1 MSTRTLALTQ
11 ELYQYILDISLRE
24 PEILARLRRETAL
37 HPKAKMQIAPDQGQF
52 MGLLVRL
59 MGARKALEV
68 GVFTGY
74 SSLAVAL
81 AMPPGGKIVACDISA
96 EFTSIAQ
103 RYWRAAGVDNM
114 IDLRLAPAADTL
126 HTLLQEG
133 HRCTF
138 DFGFIDADKE
148 GYDAYY
154 ERTLQLMRPGGL
166 IVIDNVLRMG
176 EVVDASVTNSE
187 TAAIRALNTKL
198 RCDDR
203 VHLSLVGVGDGLTLA
218 LKK

>member
-81 AMPPGGKIVACDISA
+81 AHATGWKDC
-96 EFTSIAQ
+96 
-103 RYWRAAGVDNM
+103 
-114 IDLRLAPAADTL
+114 
-126 HTLLQEG
+126 
-133 HRCTF
+133 
-138 DFGFIDADKE
+138 
-148 GYDAYY
+148 
-154 ERTLQLMRPGGL
+154 GL
-166 IVIDNVLRMG
+166 
-176 EVVDASVTNSE
+176 
-187 TAAIRALNTKL
+187 
-198 RCDDR
+198 
-203 VHLSLVGVGDGLTLA
+203 
-218 LKK
+218 